1 MTRHFR
7 VKVLVAERVDDA
19 FPVARAAVPDLTLE
33 RWRQFARLALLPAAA
48 PTASGILVVENPRG
62 YIQGFC
68 TYRLQHDIRH
78 GTTMAVDDL
87 IAIDLLDSAPIA
99 AALLEALEARAR
111 ATGCDVLQ
119 LHVPDLAASSAAA
132 SGLYEHLRQ
141 AGHAVDALRL
151 AKPMD
156 RPAR

>member
-1 MTRHFR
+1 MTRHFLA
-7 VKVLVAERVDDA
+7 KALAPERVDDV
-19 FPVARAAVPDLTLE
+19 FPVARAAVPGLTLE
-33 RWRQFARLALLPAAA
+33 RWRGFARLALMPAAA
-48 PTASGILVVENPRG
+48 TASGILVVENARG

-87 IAIDLLDSAPIA
+87 VAIDLLDSAPIA

-111 ATGCDVLQ
+111 ATDCDVLQ
-119 LHVPDLAASSAAA
+119 LHVPDQATSSAAA
-132 SGLYEHLRQ
+132 SGLYEYLRQ
-141 AGHAVDALRL
+141 SGHAVDAVLL

-156 RPAR
+156 RPLR